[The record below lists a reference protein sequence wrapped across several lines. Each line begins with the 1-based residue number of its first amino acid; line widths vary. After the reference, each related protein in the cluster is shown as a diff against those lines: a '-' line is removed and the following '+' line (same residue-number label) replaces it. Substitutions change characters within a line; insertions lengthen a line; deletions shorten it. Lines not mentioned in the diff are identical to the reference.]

1 MFVKINVNRDGRQ
14 YKVVKVSL
22 GRDYFAVLAANVGVK
37 KATKKK
43 GEDQKKSLVKFKGAD
58 HICDRLLW
66 DESLKKEEY
75 VVGYEDRFLGVLEIP
90 FTEFCMK
97 KDIPTHRVQYFKRK
111 GELVWD
117 RASKMN
123 NIGV

>member
-1 MFVKINVNRDGRQ
+1 M
-14 YKVVKVSL
+14 SL
-22 GRDYFAVLAANVGVK
+22 GKDYFAVLAANVGFK
-37 KATKKK
+37 KTMKKEAKK
-43 GEDQKKSLVKFKGAD
+43 GEEQKQNSMKFKGAD
-58 HICDRLLW
+58 HICHRLLW

-90 FTEFCMK
+90 FNEFCLK
-97 KDIPTHRVQYFKRK
+97 TDIPTHRVQYFKRK

-117 RASKMN
+117 RATKMN